1 MPAATARRVDSW
13 KDIATY
19 LKRGTRTVQRWE
31 REEGL
36 PVHRLQHGALGS
48 VYAYEHELDAWWAGR
63 QPELEGP
70 LAPAPAGVSV
80 AVLPFTDM
88 SQERDQEY
96 FCDGIAEELIQA
108 LSRISGLR
116 LISRMSSFRYR
127 GAACEVRTIGRQ
139 LRAGTLLTGSVRR
152 AGERMRIA
160 VQLTDPES
168 GYQIWSGQ
176 FDRELGDVF
185 AVQEEIARSVAQALA
200 VKLSPRETAALER
213 PPTRDLKAYD
223 YYLRGRGFYYRYGPS
238 DMPCAVQMF
247 TQAIECDPAYAPAY
261 AGLADCWSYLYLYS
275 QRSEDILRKAE
286 EASRHAVELAPESAQ
301 AQASRGLALSL
312 NRRDEEA
319 DSAFLA
325 ALRLDGDLFE
335 ARYFYARHCFVMGRA
350 EQAVGLYEDAMRL
363 RPDDYQS
370 PLLVAQI
377 YDDLGRKD
385 EAQSAR
391 ERGIELAEEH
401 LQLNPDDA
409 RAVYMAANGMAAL
422 GQRER
427 GREWAERAYRM
438 RPTDSMVLY
447 NLGCIYALLGY
458 ADEAM
463 RALEQAV
470 EHGLRQRGWYEHDS
484 NLDSLRGDERFV
496 RLVAGL

>member
-1 MPAATARRVDSW
+1 MDAGAARRVDSW

-36 PVHRLQHGALGS
+36 PVHRLLHGKLGS
-48 VYAYEHELDAWWAGR
+48 VYAYEHELDEWWAGR
-63 QPELEGP
+63 RPELESQ
-70 LAPAPAGVSV
+70 AAAPAGATV

-88 SQERDQEY
+88 SQERDQAY
-96 FCDGIAEELIQA
+96 FCDGIAEELILA
-108 LSRISGLR
+108 LSRLRGLR

-127 GAACEVRTIGRQ
+127 GAECDVRVIGRQ
-139 LRAGTLLTGSVRR
+139 LRAETLLTGSVRR
-152 AGERMRIA
+152 AGGRMRIA

-168 GYQIWSGQ
+168 GYQMWSGQ
-176 FDRELGDVF
+176 FDREVGDVF

-200 VKLSPRETAALER
+200 VTLSPGETEALER
-213 PPTRDLKAYD
+213 PPTRDLQAYD

-238 DMPCAVQMF
+238 DMPNAVQMF
-247 TQAIECDPAYAPAY
+247 TRAVERDPAYAPAY

-275 QRSEDILRKAE
+275 HRSEEISRKAE
-286 EASRHAVELAPESAQ
+286 EASRHAVELAPGSAQ

-312 NRRDEEA
+312 NRRDAEA
-319 DSAFLA
+319 EAAFLA

-350 EQAVGLYEDAMRL
+350 EESAALYEDAMRL

-377 YDDLGRKD
+377 YDDLGRKA
-385 EAQSAR
+385 EARAAR
-391 ERGIELAEEH
+391 QRGIALAEEH
-401 LQLNPDDA
+401 LGLSPDDA

-422 GQRER
+422 GDRER

-447 NLGCIYALLGY
+447 NLGCVYALLG
-458 ADEAM
+458 DVEEALG
-463 RALEQAV
+463 ALEEAAA
-470 EHGLRQRGWYEHDS
+470 HGLRQKGWFEHDS
-484 NLDSLRGDERFV
+484 NLDLLRGEERFV
-496 RLVAGL
+496 RLVAGM